1 MAIRNGIFKVRNAS
15 TGEKDEVMLKT
26 TIAQV
31 DDLNKLTGATASAA
45 GVWGLAPAPA
55 KGSQN
60 LPLCGDAKYKVLPVE
75 GGGTGANTVADAVQ
89 ALFGGSAV
97 GSSTKSIYYDGK
109 TLKACAD
116 SIGGGGIVA
125 QLLEQ
130 NGYVKFANGLILQ
143 WGLETSA
150 SEVVTYPIPVSRVL
164 CLLLTT
170 KAITF
175 RYSPWPTEI
184 TVKSFRGMSDCEPAY
199 WFLVAKQ
206 QWGLDVSTPNGSYVK
221 TISFPIPFAKAVY
234 AITCTINTVSDNE
247 ILMLAGVEV
256 RTISTKNFKM
266 QASHYNH
273 QYPMIKGVFWIAAG
287 R

>member
-45 GVWGLAPAPA
+45 GVWGLAPAPP

-75 GGGTGANTVADAVQ
+75 GGGTGANTVAAAVK
-89 ALFGGSAV
+89 ALFGSSAV
-97 GSSTKSIYYDGK
+97 GSSTKSIYYDGA

-143 WGLETSA
+143 WGAISVNA
-150 SEVVTYPIPVSRVL
+150 N
-164 CLLLTT
+164 LT
-170 KAITF
+170 KH
-175 RYSPWPTEI
+175 
-184 TVKSFRGMSDCEPAY
+184 SF
-199 WFLVAKQ
+199 V
-206 QWGLDVSTPNGSYVK
+206 
-221 TISFPIPFAKAVY
+221 IPFDKKCYYCGGLPWKMASAGYCCVASTITKTEFDVYYYRAGSAVSACY
-234 AITCTINTVSDNE
+234 
-247 ILMLAGVEV
+247 
-256 RTISTKNFKM
+256 
-266 QASHYNH
+266 
-273 QYPMIKGVFWIAAG
+273 IALG
-287 R
+287 I

>member
-75 GGGTGANTVADAVQ
+75 GGGTGANTVAAAVK
-89 ALFGGSAV
+89 ALFGSSAV
-97 GSSTKSIYYDGK
+97 GSSTKSIYYDGA

-143 WGLETSA
+143 WG
-150 SEVVTYPIPVSRVL
+150 
-164 CLLLTT
+164 
-170 KAITF
+170 
-175 RYSPWPTEI
+175 YSKSS
-184 TVKSFRGMSDCEPAY
+184 TVK
-199 WFLVAKQ
+199 
-206 QWGLDVSTPNGSYVK
+206 
-221 TISFPIPFAKAVY
+221 FPIRFPSQVFFCGIVLDTSYGYEFGPDQLSPKDL
-234 AITCTINTVSDNE
+234 N
-247 ILMLAGVEV
+247 
-256 RTISTKNFKM
+256 ISGFTK
-266 QASHYNH
+266 YRDD
-273 QYPMIKGVFWIAAG
+273 YPKCWWIAVG
-287 R
+287 M